1 MAVVPS
7 KISKE
12 QKEPLKNKGS
22 IKGINKGTMQ
32 VCPHFRCS
40 QSPERLLIATPR
52 SQLLELNTYIK
63 ESSYYVVQASQFRS
77 IVVF

>member
-22 IKGINKGTMQ
+22 IKGIKKVQCKYVRTFAAVNHLSACIQ
-32 VCPHFRCS
+32 
-40 QSPERLLIATPR
+40 IATPR

-63 ESSYYVVQASQFRS
+63 ESSYYVVQASQF
-77 IVVF
+77 